1 MFVGNN
7 TALTNSQDYCEE
19 IAKSTLCACASCS
32 VMTES
37 VFSPQSY
44 SRWLALHLEQ
54 CSEHQQTRVSFTLKK
69 STVWTPMF

>member
-19 IAKSTLCACASCS
+19 VAESTLCVLVAQPCL
-32 VMTES
+32 TES

-44 SRWLALHLEQ
+44 SPWLALHREQ
-54 CSEHQQTRVSFTLKK
+54 YSEHQQTRVSFTLKK
-69 STVWTPMF
+69 STVWTAMF